1 MFCGAQLVTT
11 VLLPDVLLL
20 ASYPYGLYL
29 FCFRLPGHFYDLME
43 AVFISF
49 TWVLSASTKKR
60 TKRVV
65 AVLV

>member
-1 MFCGAQLVTT
+1 MTT

-20 ASYPYGLYL
+20 ASYLYGLYL
-29 FCFRLPGHFYDLME
+29 FRFRLPEHFYALME
-43 AVFISF
+43 AVFLSF
-49 TWVLSASTKKR
+49 TWVPSASTKKR